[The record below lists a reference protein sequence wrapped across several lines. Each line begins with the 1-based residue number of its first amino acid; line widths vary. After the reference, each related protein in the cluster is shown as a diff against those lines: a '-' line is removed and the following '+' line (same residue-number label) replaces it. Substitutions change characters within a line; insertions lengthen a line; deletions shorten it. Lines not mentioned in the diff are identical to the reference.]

1 MCLYSQIME
10 TLKHINTFDLT
21 VAVTIK
27 ATAWWTIIRWA
38 RKTFATLGVW
48 IDQPI
53 CYISRYMWVL
63 PAWIR
68 IWFSCDILIL
78 DRQTD
83 IQTGGYAGRLIK
95 KSVVCVWC
103 SSGGSGPG
111 LYIDKLSTSH
121 CNLQT
126 LPQRA
131 GLSYNISLYPLVLLS
146 HSFSFS
152 LFIFYCFQL
161 TFSSLILCS
170 PHHTIVIFFK
180 LSL

>member
-21 VAVTIK
+21 MAVTIK
-27 ATAWWTIIRWA
+27 VTAWWTIIRWA
-38 RKTFATLGVW
+38 RKTFATLGIW

-53 CYISRYMWVL
+53 FYISRYMWVL
-63 PAWIR
+63 PAWIYKDMLLLR
-68 IWFSCDILIL
+68 HTDIRQI
-78 DRQTD
+78 DRQT
-83 IQTGGYAGRLIK
+83 GRYAGRLIK

-111 LYIDKLSTSH
+111 LNIDKLSTSH

-146 HSFSFS
+146 YSFSFS
-152 LFIFYCFQL
+152 LFIFYHF
-161 TFSSLILCS
+161 
-170 PHHTIVIFFK
+170 
-180 LSL
+180 